1 MSTLAAYTAK
11 LLLLPMFMGSFCLG
25 IFLHT
30 PMAQAMVPDH
40 EEMVSVSAD
49 GHSMLATDAMPEG
62 CCTVSHMGHDADATA
77 TNVEKASVNSH
88 TTMCPT
94 YSLPSISSPPNP
106 QIFARSDQYPNRATF
121 LTGIIIKRE

>member
-1 MSTLAAYTAK
+1 MSTFAAYTAK

-25 IFLHT
+25 IFLPA
-30 PMAQAMVPDH
+30 PMVQAMAPDH
-40 EEMVSVSAD
+40 EEMVSVSAE

-62 CCTVSHMGHDADATA
+62 CCTVSHMDHDADVIA
-77 TNVEKASVNSH
+77 TNVGKASVDSH
-88 TTMCPT
+88 MATSSVF
-94 YSLPSISSPPNP
+94 SLPNISSSLSP